1 MQHILKYCLLILSLL
16 CLSLNVAAQ
25 KNDKIAAEAFVK
37 RIVKNHAASFEINYI
52 ASAANGNDIFEL
64 ESKNGKIVLSGN
76 NNISIASALNHY
88 LRNYANCLISWNGS
102 NLKLPAT
109 LPKVPSKVS
118 KTTPYKYRYYLNYCT
133 FNYSMSWWDWERW
146 QWEIDFMALNGINMP
161 LAITGQNA
169 VWSRVYKSLGFNDK
183 DLETFFSGP
192 AYFNWFYM
200 GNIDV
205 WGGPLPKSQILGH
218 EALQKKILERE
229 RSFGMKPI
237 LPAFTGHVPPAF
249 KDKFPKATLKKTN
262 WTTFPSVYILDPND
276 ELFTTIGRKFIEE
289 QTKTFGTDHYYTAD
303 TFNENTPPTNDSTY
317 LSDVSKKVY
326 QSMAM
331 ADPKA
336 TWIMQGW
343 LFHHGAKFWKPTQI
357 KALLNAVPNDKMI
370 ILDLWSENHPVWQR
384 TEAYYGKPWIWN
396 MLHNFGGNISL
407 YGRMDEVAASP
418 TKSLKDPNAGKMVGI
433 GLTPE
438 AIEQNPALYQLMLD
452 NVWTD
457 QPIDVSSWLKSYAKQ
472 RYGTRNE
479 NAEKAWDILHRTVYT
494 GGVLPGGPESMIT
507 GRPTLAATTRGTRP
521 KKNYNPSDLIP
532 AWAALVKA
540 SSELNTEGFKYDL
553 VDVTR
558 QVLANYADTLQRQF
572 AAAHQKNEMD
582 KFNQIAQKFIIIM
595 DDLDKLLATREDFL
609 LGKWLADARRMGTTT
624 AEANLYEKNARNLIT
639 LWGDRNAT
647 LNEYSCR
654 QWSGLISDFYKPR
667 WQKFFEYANQQHRA
681 GKNLDQ
687 KAFEESMKDWEWRWV
702 NQVKPFPTQP
712 SGNSIDISKQ
722 LYQKYGATLT
732 DFYKTAKKQINK
744 KTNITENTDEP

>member
-1 MQHILKYCLLILSLL
+1 MRKNLTHLFSLFLLFFALTS
-16 CLSLNVAAQ
+16 AAQ
-25 KNDKIAAEAFVK
+25 NNNKDAAQAFIK
-37 RIVKNHAASFEINYI
+37 RVVKNHAHSFEINYI
-52 ASAANGNDIFEL
+52 AAAANGNDVFEL

-76 NNISIASALNHY
+76 NNISIASALNYY
-88 LRNYANCLISWNGS
+88 LRYYANCLISWNGS
-102 NLKLPAT
+102 NLNLPSKLPSVT
-109 LPKVPSKVS
+109 GKISKAS
-118 KTTPYKYRYYLNYCT
+118 PYKYRYYLNYCA

-169 VWSRVYKSLGFNDK
+169 VWSRVYKSLGFTDK
-183 DLETFFSGP
+183 DLESFFSGP

-200 GNIDV
+200 GNIDG
-205 WGGPLPKSQILGH
+205 WGGPLPQSQMLAH

-249 KDKFPKATLKKTN
+249 KDKFPQAMLKKTN
-262 WTTFPSVYILDPND
+262 WTTFPSVYILNPND
-276 ELFTTIGRKFIEE
+276 DLFTAIGKKFIEE

-343 LFHHGAKFWKPTQI
+343 LFHHGAKFWQPTQI
-357 KALLNAVPNDKMI
+357 NALLNAVPNDKMI

-407 YGRMDEVAASP
+407 YGRMDEVATSP
-418 TKSLKDPNAGKMVGI
+418 ITTLQNPNAGAMLGI

-457 QPIDVSSWLKSYAKQ
+457 KPIDVTSWLKEYAKQ
-472 RYGTRNE
+472 RYGAKNE
-479 NAEKAWDILHRTVYT
+479 QAEIAWDILHKTVYT
-494 GGVLPGGPESMIT
+494 GGVLPGGPESIIT
-507 GRPTLAATTRGTRP
+507 GRPTLAASTRGTRP
-521 KKNYNPSDLIP
+521 KKNYNPSELIP
-532 AWAALVKA
+532 AWDALVKA
-540 SSELNTEGFKYDL
+540 SDRLNTEGFKYDL

-558 QVLANYADTLQRQF
+558 QVLVNYADTLQRQF
-572 AAAHQKNEMD
+572 AEAHQNKDMV
-582 KFNQIAQKFIIIM
+582 KFNQIAAKFMALM
-595 DDLDKLLATREDFL
+595 DEVDMLLATREDFL
-609 LGKWLADARRMGTTT
+609 LGKWIGDARKMGTTL
-624 AEANLYEKNARNLIT
+624 EEKKLYEKNARNLIT
-639 LWGDRNAT
+639 TWGDRNST

-654 QWSGLISDFYKPR
+654 QWSGLISSFYKPR
-667 WQKFFEYANQQHRA
+667 WAKFFEYANHQHKA
-681 GKNLDQ
+681 KEKLDQ
-687 KAFEESMKDWEWRWV
+687 KVFEETMKDWEWNWV
-702 NQVKPFPTQP
+702 NQTSVFPLKPIGD
-712 SGNSIDISKQ
+712 SKAVVKQ
-722 LYQKYGATLT
+722 LYQKYGAMLAI
-732 DFYKTAKKQINK
+732 FYKTATKQINK
-744 KTNITENTDEP
+744 KTNITTNTDEP

>member
-1 MQHILKYCLLILSLL
+1 MRKNLNYIFFLFLSFLTL
-16 CLSLNVAAQ
+16 TTAAQ
-25 KNDKIAAEAFVK
+25 NNNRDAATAFIK
-37 RIVKNHAASFEINYI
+37 RIVKNHASSFEVNYI
-52 ASAANGNDIFEL
+52 SAAANGNDIFEL
-64 ESKNGKIVLSGN
+64 ESKQGKIVLSGN
-76 NNISIASALNHY
+76 NNVSIASALNHY
-88 LRNYANCLISWNGS
+88 LRNYTNSLISWNGS
-102 NLKLPAT
+102 NLDLPNKLPLVKA
-109 LPKVPSKVS
+109 KVS
-118 KTTPYKYRYYLNYCT
+118 KTSPYKYRYYLNYCT

-169 VWSRVYKSLGFNDK
+169 IWSRVYKSLGFTDK

-200 GNIDV
+200 GNIDG
-205 WGGPLPKSQILGH
+205 WGGPLPQSQMLGH
-218 EALQKKILERE
+218 EELQKKILERE

-249 KDKFPKATLKKTN
+249 KDKFPQAKLKKTN

-276 ELFTTIGRKFIEE
+276 DLFTTIGKKFIEE
-289 QTKTFGTDHYYTAD
+289 QTRTFSTDHYYTAD

-343 LFHHGAKFWKPTQI
+343 LFHHGAKFWKPTQV
-357 KALLNAVPNDKMI
+357 KALLDAVPNDKMI

-407 YGRMDEVAASP
+407 YGRMDEVATSP
-418 TKSLKDPNAGKMVGI
+418 IKTLQDPNAGKMVGI

-457 QPIDVSSWLKSYAKQ
+457 KPIDVTAWLKDYAKQ
-472 RYGTRNE
+472 RYGIKNLQV
-479 NAEKAWDILHRTVYT
+479 EKAWDILHKTVYT
-494 GGVLPGGPESMIT
+494 GGILPGGPESMIT
-507 GRPTLAATTRGTRP
+507 GRPTLAASTRGTRP
-521 KKNYNPSDLIP
+521 KKNYNPSELIP
-532 AWAALVKA
+532 AWDALIQA
-540 SSELNTEGFKYDL
+540 SAQINTEGFKYDL

-558 QVLANYADTLQRQF
+558 QVLVNYADTLQRQF
-572 AAAHQKNEMD
+572 AEAHQKKDMV
-582 KFNQIAQKFIIIM
+582 KFNQLAAKFITLM
-595 DDLDKLLATREDFL
+595 DDVDRLLATREDFL
-609 LGKWLADARRMGTTT
+609 LGKWLADARKMGTTS
-624 AEANLYEKNARNLIT
+624 ADKDLYEKNARNLIT
-639 LWGDRNAT
+639 LWGDKNST

-654 QWSGLISDFYKPR
+654 QWSGLISSFYKPR
-667 WQKFFEYANQQHRA
+667 WAMFFDYANQQHKA
-681 GKNLDQ
+681 GAPIDQ
-687 KAFEESMKDWEWRWV
+687 KAFENTMKNWEWNWV
-702 NQVKPFPTQP
+702 NQKSTFPTQ
-712 SGNSIDISKQ
+712 SNGNSITIAKQ
-722 LYQKYGATLT
+722 LHQKYGAMLSA
-732 DFYKTAKKQINK
+732 FYKTAKKQINK
-744 KTNITENTDEP
+744 TTNINQNTDEP